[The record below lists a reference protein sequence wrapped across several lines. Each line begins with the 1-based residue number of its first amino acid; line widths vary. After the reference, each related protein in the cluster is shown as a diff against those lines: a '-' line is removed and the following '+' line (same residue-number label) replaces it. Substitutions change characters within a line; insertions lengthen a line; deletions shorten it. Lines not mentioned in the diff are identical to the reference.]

1 MLVTHQTEIGIHAYG
16 GVAIFSLR
24 DGETYR
30 LVASANGG
38 PPQPLNVPAQRRPF
52 DADIGRGKDGRPTV
66 VWRRGTRLR
75 VLALGGGSHTVKGV
89 AVPNKDVH
97 PTLSGGTLVWAADG
111 AIRTKGRTIAK
122 VPVDVLELDL
132 SGEWLAVNL
141 VSDYDVGV
149 CGQRELRM
157 INTRSGKS
165 RVIGTQACGLN
176 GQTFLGPTFAGG
188 WLYFARSCNLDCG
201 TSRYGAYRY
210 RNGRYEIAGDGRP
223 LQGWAFGGA
232 GTAYQ
237 FRASPDVGCTDDRV
251 ECTLVWRDGLQ
262 FKRVGGPIHP

>member
-24 DGETYR
+24 DGKSYR
-30 LVASANGG
+30 LVASTNGG

-111 AIRTKGRTIAK
+111 AIRTEGTSGARTLPA
-122 VPVDVLELDL
+122 DVLALELPA
-132 SGEWLAVNL
+132 SALAAERRARL
-141 VSDYDVGV
+141 ATSACAGSAS
-149 CGQRELRM
+149 CG
-157 INTRSGKS
+157 
-165 RVIGTQACGLN
+165 
-176 GQTFLGPTFAGG
+176 
-188 WLYFARSCNLDCG
+188 
-201 TSRYGAYRY
+201 
-210 RNGRYEIAGDGRP
+210 
-223 LQGWAFGGA
+223 
-232 GTAYQ
+232 
-237 FRASPDVGCTDDRV
+237 
-251 ECTLVWRDGLQ
+251 
-262 FKRVGGPIHP
+262 